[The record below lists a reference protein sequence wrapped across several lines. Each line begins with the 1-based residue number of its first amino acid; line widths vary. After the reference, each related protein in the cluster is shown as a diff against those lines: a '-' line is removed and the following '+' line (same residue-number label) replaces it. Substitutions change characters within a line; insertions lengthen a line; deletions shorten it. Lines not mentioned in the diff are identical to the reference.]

1 MNETQIQYILNK
13 RRQRLNQENS
23 TSQSLQTAEPEQT
36 RPVLFEN
43 PANERK
49 IPIPKSPK
57 IQKSGKFDM
66 IESLVEQNYS
76 MLHSGR
82 LSTFE
87 QDFPAQQKQVQP
99 QKQQQTT
106 VVKQQLV
113 DESLKQ
119 SSIFKQ
125 QQNSQLKLDL
135 FQRIKN
141 QIPKNVLIKPSTD
154 ELERAPQRVK
164 SQVFSQLSDS
174 KPVNQP
180 EPVKHD
186 ELQVSHLTAKVK
198 NPSFSASKMN
208 PPLINSR
215 QLDLSQSLQSLAIFS
230 DSLTQQQLSQQ
241 KRNCFLQQFQPPVE
255 NVELDI
261 QELNLEELSTEQEE
275 QFVEPTTDLRRSVL
289 LQKMTQQTPNSHVKF
304 SSSKNKQNLRTD
316 FSQNKVDFQQ
326 IDVNRFQNAFYSKQ
340 NGTVEAEEVIESF
353 KPKQT
358 REQQCSFNKDVFG
371 VKKTGIQ
378 CAEPIIQ
385 KNNSLIDMDD
395 KGLDM
400 FVTGLLAK

>member
-23 TSQSLQTAEPEQT
+23 TSQSLQTTEPEQT
-36 RPVLFEN
+36 RPVLFEK
-43 PANERK
+43 PANEIR

-87 QDFPAQQKQVQP
+87 QDFPAQQKQLKP
-99 QKQQQTT
+99 QKSQTT
-106 VVKQQLV
+106 VNQQIN
-113 DESLKQ
+113 DESFKQ

-164 SQVFSQLSDS
+164 SQVFYQLTDTI
-174 KPVNQP
+174 P
-180 EPVKHD
+180 EPVKESVKD

-198 NPSFSASKMN
+198 NPSFTASKMH

-215 QLDLSQSLQSLAIFS
+215 QLDLSQSLQSLANLS

-261 QELNLEELSTEQEE
+261 QELDLEEHSTEQTKEE
-275 QFVEPTTDLRRSVL
+275 FVEPTTDLRRSVL

-326 IDVNRFQNAFYSKQ
+326 IDVNRFQNAFYAKQ
-340 NGTVEAEEVIESF
+340 NGTVETEDVIESF
-353 KPKQT
+353 KPKQ
-358 REQQCSFNKDVFG
+358 QLNINNNFNKDVFG